1 MEKKKFREKSS
12 RDSKSTGGFAGS
24 RDSSSFKRS
33 RSSSADKP
41 RSERSSSD
49 QFSGRSEKSSER
61 SFGARKSFGARDTRD
76 SRPDRSDR
84 SSKFD
89 RPIREA
95 KARTGNTSF
104 RNFEDLEVF
113 KKSYNLSL
121 EIHNFFVN
129 NDSKN
134 TDDVALMLKSLSKN
148 VCTCIA
154 GFANK
159 GDENSIEGA
168 ISLCDVIKVWL
179 KYALDL
185 EYIDFKNWDL
195 WRNSYVEVAKMLIGL
210 ANSKG

>member
-1 MEKKKFREKSS
+1 MERKDFRQKNN
-12 RDSKSTGGFAGS
+12 DSKSTRGFG
-24 RDSSSFKRS
+24 DSSKPRSEKSGFKRSSPS
-33 RSSSADKP
+33 RSSSDRFSD
-41 RSERSSSD
+41 RSERST
-49 QFSGRSEKSSER
+49 ER

-89 RPIREA
+89 RPTREA

-113 KKSYNLSL
+113 KKAYNLSL

-134 TDDVALMLKSLSKN
+134 TDDVAVMLKSLSKN

-159 GDENSIEGA
+159 GDENSIESA